1 MSRISDTEIKDMLNI
16 KVDDINGDNSED
28 AKNFYIII
36 YDYELYPGNV
46 IKIDNKEIPI
56 SGDIIFNFNE
66 TKISYFNSIIKSD
79 SSANE
84 NKEKCKDLLNELSE
98 LYNNIL
104 NITAYPVTGG
114 LNNIKQNIGNDR
126 FDSFVSALYLYYQG
140 YDSLILDSGS
150 KNMSFSN
157 RKLLQKFLDKY
168 KGKNA
173 EQSLINIMNFLYQ
186 IDNEKLIIDNK
197 ELIIDNK
204 ELIKE
209 LINNGKKALT
219 TTDDIIN
226 YCSLAIN
233 FWLSR
238 AGKICEDEDRF
249 YNERQL
255 KNNIKEFF
263 NNLIKIKRK
272 LLRGLHTTIVF

>member
-1 MSRISDTEIKDMLNI
+1 MPKIDSSKVRDIHNI
-16 KVDDINGDNSED
+16 KVVNINDDNSDD
-28 AKNFYIII
+28 AKKFYIII
-36 YDYELYPGNV
+36 YDYELYPRNV

-56 SGDIIFNFNE
+56 SGDFIFNFNK

-84 NKEKCKDLLNELSE
+84 NKEKCKDLLNKLSE
-98 LYNNIL
+98 LYKNIL

-150 KNMSFSN
+150 KNMFFSN

-186 IDNEKLIIDNK
+186 IDNE
-197 ELIIDNK
+197 

-219 TTDDIIN
+219 ATDDIIN
-226 YCSLAIN
+226 YCSLAIK

-249 YNERQL
+249 YKERQV
-255 KNNIKEFF
+255 KNNINEFC
-263 NNLIKIKRK
+263 NNLKK
-272 LLRGLHTTIVF
+272 LEENDLEDYTPKLFSN

>member
-1 MSRISDTEIKDMLNI
+1 MPKIVFSKIRDIHNI

-28 AKNFYIII
+28 AKKFYIMI
-36 YDYELYPGNV
+36 YDYELLPWGV
-46 IKIDNKEIPI
+46 IEIDNEETPI
-56 SGDIIFNFNE
+56 SGDLIFNFNK
-66 TKISYFNSIIKSD
+66 TKISYFNSIIESD
-79 SSANE
+79 LSANE
-84 NKEKCKDLLNELSE
+84 NKKKCNDLLNELSVLSE
-98 LYNNIL
+98 NIL
-104 NITAYPVTGG
+104 NMTAYPVTGG

-150 KNMSFSN
+150 INMCFPN

-168 KGKNA
+168 KGENA
-173 EQSLINIMNFLYQ
+173 EQSLIKIMNFLYQ
-186 IDNEKLIIDNK
+186 IDD
-197 ELIIDNK
+197 K

-226 YCSLAIN
+226 YCSLAIE

-238 AGKICEDEDRF
+238 AKSICEDEDRF

-255 KNNIKEFF
+255 KNNIKKFCENLKGIKKFC
-263 NNLIKIKRK
+263 NNLKK
-272 LLRGLHTTIVF
+272 LEENYLEDYTPKLFSN

>member
-1 MSRISDTEIKDMLNI
+1 MPIIDFSEIGDIHNI
-16 KVDDINGDNSED
+16 KVVNISDDNSVD
-28 AKNFYIII
+28 AKKFYIMI
-36 YDYELYPGNV
+36 YDYELLPWGV
-46 IKIDNKEIPI
+46 IEIDNEETPI
-56 SGDIIFNFNE
+56 SGDFIFNFNE
-66 TKISYFNSIIKSD
+66 TKISYFNSIIESD

-84 NKEKCKDLLNELSE
+84 NKKKQCKVLLKQLSE
-98 LYNNIL
+98 LYNSIL

-150 KNMSFSN
+150 KKMFFPN

-168 KGKNA
+168 KGENA
-173 EQSLINIMNFLYQ
+173 EQSLIKIMNFLYQ
-186 IDNEKLIIDNK
+186 IDNKK
-197 ELIIDNK
+197 
-204 ELIKE
+204 LIKE
-209 LINNGKKALT
+209 LRKNGKKALT

-226 YCSLAIN
+226 YCSLAIE

-238 AGKICEDEDRF
+238 AKSICEDEDRF

-255 KNNIKEFF
+255 KNNIKDFCDTLKER
-263 NNLIKIKRK
+263 LEDYTPK
-272 LLRGLHTTIVF
+272 LFSN

>member
-28 AKNFYIII
+28 AIKFYIII

-46 IKIDNKEIPI
+46 IKIDNDKIPI

-66 TKISYFNSIIKSD
+66 TKISYFNSIIDSD

-84 NKEKCKDLLNELSE
+84 NKKKQCNVLLKQLSE
-98 LYNNIL
+98 LYKNIL

-140 YDSLILDSGS
+140 FDSLILDSGS

-186 IDNEKLIIDNK
+186 IDNE

-255 KNNIKEFF
+255 KNNINEFCENLEGIKEF
-263 NNLIKIKRK
+263 L
-272 LLRGLHTTIVF
+272 

>member
-1 MSRISDTEIKDMLNI
+1 MPIIDFSEIGDIHNI
-16 KVDDINGDNSED
+16 KVVNISDDNSVD
-28 AKNFYIII
+28 AKKFYIMI
-36 YDYELYPGNV
+36 YDCELLPWGV
-46 IKIDNKEIPI
+46 IEIDNEETPI
-56 SGDIIFNFNE
+56 SGDFIFNFNE
-66 TKISYFNSIIKSD
+66 TKISYFNSIIESD

-84 NKEKCKDLLNELSE
+84 NKKKCKALLNKLSK
-98 LYNNIL
+98 LYNNVL
-104 NITAYPVTGG
+104 NMTAYPVTGG

-150 KNMSFSN
+150 INMCFPN

-168 KGKNA
+168 KGENA

-186 IDNEKLIIDNK
+186 IDNE
-197 ELIIDNK
+197 

-249 YNERQL
+249 YKERQL
-255 KNNIKEFF
+255 KNNINEFCENLEGIKEF
-263 NNLIKIKRK
+263 L
-272 LLRGLHTTIVF
+272 

>member
-1 MSRISDTEIKDMLNI
+1 MPKIDSSKVRDIHNI
-16 KVDDINGDNSED
+16 KVVDINDDNSDD
-28 AKNFYIII
+28 AIKFYIII
-36 YDYELYPGNV
+36 YDYELLPWGV
-46 IKIDNKEIPI
+46 IEIDNKETPI
-56 SGDIIFNFNE
+56 SGDLIFNFNE
-66 TKISYFNSIIKSD
+66 TKISYFNSIIESD
-79 SSANE
+79 LSANE
-84 NKEKCKDLLNELSE
+84 KKEKCKYLLNKLSV
-98 LYNNIL
+98 LSVNIL
-104 NITAYPVTGG
+104 NMTAYPVTGG

-150 KNMSFSN
+150 INMCFPN

-168 KGKNA
+168 KGENA

-186 IDNEKLIIDNK
+186 IDNE
-197 ELIIDNK
+197 

-249 YNERQL
+249 YKERQL
-255 KNNIKEFF
+255 KNNINEFCENLEGIKEF
-263 NNLIKIKRK
+263 L
-272 LLRGLHTTIVF
+272 